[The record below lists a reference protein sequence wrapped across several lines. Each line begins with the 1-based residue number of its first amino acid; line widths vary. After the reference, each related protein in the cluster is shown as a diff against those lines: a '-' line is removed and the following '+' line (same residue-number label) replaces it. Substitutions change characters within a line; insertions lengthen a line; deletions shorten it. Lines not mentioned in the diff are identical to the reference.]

1 MIRGRNKYKHK
12 ELSIRMKSKRKFS
25 LIFICA
31 IIIVGGYLWFGY
43 ANIYNRITAGGLS
56 VVDTQYVYY
65 FNLWSS
71 QRLKYSAMGDSLTA
85 AAGATKYENSYP
97 YLLAKNIAGNERQV
111 VLKDF
116 SLLGARTEDVINKL
130 MPLVIE
136 EQPDMVTLLI
146 GINDVR
152 ERESEQNFKKNY
164 TYIVDSLS
172 KQTSAKIYLISI
184 PLIGSETV
192 YLPPYNFYFKQKTII
207 FNEIIKT
214 IAKDYNLQYIDITTP
229 TENIFKKDGS
239 HYSADSFHLSDEGY
253 KILADEIYD
262 NLNY

>member
-1 MIRGRNKYKHK
+1 M
-12 ELSIRMKSKRKFS
+12 KRKKQLTFI
-25 LIFICA
+25 LIA
-31 IIIVGGYLWFGY
+31 VIIVIGYFWFGY
-43 ANIYNRITAGGLS
+43 ANIYNRIAAGGLS

-71 QRLKYSAMGDSLTA
+71 QRLKYSAIGDSLTA
-85 AAGATKYENSYP
+85 GAGATKYENSYP
-97 YLLAKNIAGNERQV
+97 YLLAENIAGDKRQV

-164 TYIVDSLS
+164 THIVDSLS
-172 KQTSAKIYLISI
+172 KQTSAEIYLISL

-192 YLPPYNFYFKQKTII
+192 YLPPYNFYFQQKTIS
-207 FNEIIKT
+207 FNEIIKA

-229 TENIFKKDGS
+229 TENVFKKDGS